1 MSKSIAPNELTKDEL
16 IEYLSGRKKHTTPVQ
31 RRSRRHFEEE
41 LCFFEERMARWMG
54 CGENGRVGSNTDFA
68 DLFHPEDQETVMM
81 IHHSLVWLRDEYA
94 RRLIQSRRR
103 SQSVKRDAAPA
114 LAPVA
119 EGASSDALPTTV
131 AKEEP
136 KVEPA
141 ESLAG
146 TAPVEDPADFE
157 RDANADM

>member
-1 MSKSIAPNELTKDEL
+1 MKLARRASS
-16 IEYLSGRKKHTTPVQ
+16 SQGHTP
-31 RRSRRHFEEE
+31 
-41 LCFFEERMARWMG
+41 
-54 CGENGRVGSNTDFA
+54 
-68 DLFHPEDQETVMM
+68 DQ
-81 IHHSLVWLRDEYA
+81 DEYA